1 LPDDASDIPPV
12 TAPPPVVPLWSR
24 WLLALLLI
32 LGVLG
37 ALRVGLLLASG
48 TGLQLDEAQYWHWS
62 RDLQWGYYSKPPV
75 IAALI
80 AASTALFG
88 TSVLGVKALA
98 MVCWLLIALLLFFFV
113 REMVL
118 DRLAATDTAAAAVAN
133 RAGFWA
139 ALLFTTTPVAGLLGM
154 AVTTDAP
161 LLLCWTLAS
170 WLLWRVLQARRWW
183 GWAALGLVIG
193 VGLLSKYTIAAWLP
207 GAAVLAWLALRW
219 RSLPGL
225 LLAAGVA
232 LLVCLPHLAW
242 NADWGWPTI
251 HHTADITT
259 AASRADDGGAG
270 VSLGE
275 FFAGQ
280 LLLIGPVLA
289 IWLLVL
295 AGWAGVTRLRGR
307 PAPAA
312 PVGSDS
318 LAATLAPARHH
329 LLWLALPLL
338 TLGAAQAINARAQM
352 NWTAPVVPLLCAWLA
367 LHLVA
372 AGPARSKLRVSLAL
386 AGVAISLA
394 LTLFAAAAPTLAAAL
409 HRPWPARLDLYIR
422 MRGWPEA
429 YAQLRPQLL
438 AHPGWPVMGV
448 NRTVIAHGAWLWR
461 DLDVDW
467 SAWHEPGPPHDHYQ
481 LTIPYDRPRPSPRAA
496 LRGLTAPT
504 APLALPPPSPQASA
518 PAASLP
524 SAPMPGAPLA
534 TAGLAASPGD
544 ISSLGEPLLVL
555 AEGALPD
562 QIRGRLNSVKLLH
575 KAEVQTAPGRV
586 LTLTLWSARLPA
598 VSPLPPQ

>member
-1 LPDDASDIPPV
+1 
-12 TAPPPVVPLWSR
+12 
-24 WLLALLLI
+24 
-32 LGVLG
+32 
-37 ALRVGLLLASG
+37 
-48 TGLQLDEAQYWHWS
+48 
-62 RDLQWGYYSKPPV
+62 
-75 IAALI
+75 
-80 AASTALFG
+80 
-88 TSVLGVKALA
+88 
-98 MVCWLLIALLLFFFV
+98 
-113 REMVL
+113 
-118 DRLAATDTAAAAVAN
+118 
-133 RAGFWA
+133 
-139 ALLFTTTPVAGLLGM
+139 
-154 AVTTDAP
+154 
-161 LLLCWTLAS
+161 
-170 WLLWRVLQARRWW
+170 
-183 GWAALGLVIG
+183 
-193 VGLLSKYTIAAWLP
+193 
-207 GAAVLAWLALRW
+207 
-219 RSLPGL
+219 

-259 AASRADDGGAG
+259 AASRSDDGGAG

-295 AGWAGVTRLRGR
+295 AIWAGVARVRAR
-307 PAPAA
+307 PAKAVTGVAGKVTAEPSAPAVVGA
-312 PVGSDS
+312 AGRASKDRPDDLVARSPVAADS

-338 TLGAAQAINARAQM
+338 ALGAAQAINARAQM

-372 AGPARSKLRVSLAL
+372 AEPARQKLRVLLAL

-394 LTLFAAAAPTLAAAL
+394 LTLFAAAAPTVAAAL

-438 AHPGWPVMGV
+438 VRPGWPVMGV

-481 LTIPYDRPRPSPRAA
+481 LTIPYDRPRQSQRAPRLGITAASSP
-496 LRGLTAPT
+496 LL
-504 APLALPPPSPQASA
+504 LPPSAVKASA
-518 PAASLP
+518 PPSSMP
-524 SAPMPGAPLA
+524 SAPLLSTPLA
-534 TAGLAASPGD
+534 TAGMAAPPAD

-562 QIRGRLNSVKLLH
+562 QIRSRLNSVKLLQ